1 MITIETH
8 KLDKTI
14 LSPTSADLESFEG
27 VVTLED
33 LKLSSRPGDELLIS
47 GIGADVMLTL
57 DNDHTEADSN
67 TLIYTGFLQVYQS
80 KVKLIIKI

>member
-1 MITIETH
+1 MTTIETH

-33 LKLSSRPGDELLIS
+33 LKLLNRPDDELLIR
-47 GIGADVMLTL
+47 GIGADVLLTL
-57 DNDHTEADSN
+57 DHDHTEAGSN
-67 TLIYTGFLQVYQS
+67 TLVYTGFLQAYQS
-80 KVKLIIKI
+80 KVKLIVKI